1 MQNLLAIAT
10 DNITI
15 IMYVLVGLLLIGNIL
30 FLILFI
36 NSTAKCSDL
45 ENQLRSRTGEAIS
58 NTEHD
63 RNADQPV
70 GARMEDKQQYVIAE
84 AKETFNVVEKES
96 QKIVAVAKSKDEARE
111 IIKSMAQKN

>member
-1 MQNLLAIAT
+1 MQSLLAIT
-10 DNITI
+10 TESITI
-15 IMYVLVGLLLIGNIL
+15 MMYVLVVLLLVGNIL

-36 NSTAKCSDL
+36 GSTAKCADL
-45 ENQLRSRTGEAIS
+45 ENQLKSRTGENIS

-70 GARMEDKQQYVIAE
+70 GARMEDKQQYLVIE
-84 AKETFNVVEKES
+84 SKDNFNVVEKES
-96 QKIVAVAKSKDEARE
+96 QKVVAVAKSKDEARE

>member
-1 MQNLLAIAT
+1 MQSLLAIT
-10 DNITI
+10 TESITI
-15 IMYVLVGLLLIGNIL
+15 MMYVLVVLLLIGNIL

-36 NSTAKCSDL
+36 GSTAKCADL
-45 ENQLRSRTGEAIS
+45 ENQLKSRTGENIS

-70 GARMEDKQQYVIAE
+70 GARMEDKQQYLVIE
-84 AKETFNVVEKES
+84 SKDNFNVVEKES
-96 QKIVAVAKSKDEARE
+96 QKVVAVAKSKDEARE

>member
-1 MQNLLAIAT
+1 MQNLLAITA
-10 DNITI
+10 DNISI
-15 IMYVLVGLLLIGNIL
+15 IMYILVGLLLVGNIL

-45 ENQLRSRTGEAIS
+45 ENQLKSRVGENIS

-84 AKETFNVVEKES
+84 AKEAFNVVEKES
-96 QKIVAVAKSKDEARE
+96 QKIVAVAKTKEEARE

>member
-1 MQNLLAIAT
+1 MQSLLAIT
-10 DNITI
+10 TESITI
-15 IMYVLVGLLLIGNIL
+15 MMYVLVVLLLIGNIL

-36 NSTAKCSDL
+36 GSTAKCVDL
-45 ENQLRSRTGEAIS
+45 ENQLKSRTGENIS

-70 GARMEDKQQYVIAE
+70 GARMEDKQQYLVIE
-84 AKETFNVVEKES
+84 SKDNFNVVEKES
-96 QKIVAVAKSKDEARE
+96 QKVVAVAKSKDEARE